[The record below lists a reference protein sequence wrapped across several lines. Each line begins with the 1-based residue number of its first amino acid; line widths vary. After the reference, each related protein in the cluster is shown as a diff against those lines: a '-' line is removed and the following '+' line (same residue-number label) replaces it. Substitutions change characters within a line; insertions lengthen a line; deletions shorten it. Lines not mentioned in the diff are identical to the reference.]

1 MAHDIIADACNNI
14 MNAKRARKKSAVAKI
29 YSKFLIEILKIA
41 KTNGYVDDFKINEKE
56 KSLKISFDKINECGA
71 IKPRYFADKKMIDMY
86 VRRFLP
92 ARDFGIIIVS
102 TNKGLMTHK
111 EAIEKNIGGALIA
124 YFY

>member
-14 MNAKRARKKSAVAKI
+14 MNAKRAKKKIAVAKI
-29 YSKFLIEILKIA
+29 YSKLLIEILKIA
-41 KTNGYVDDFKINEKE
+41 KVEGYIEDFKINEKE
-56 KSLKISFDKINECGA
+56 RDMKISFEKINACGA
-71 IKPRYFADKKMIDMY
+71 IKPRYFADKKMIDKY

-92 ARDFGIIIVS
+92 ARDFGIIIIS

-111 EAIEKNIGGALIA
+111 QAIEKGIGGVLIA